1 MCRRRHADGRGE
13 RSRRLKPNTLGADSC
28 NANHVAPREH
38 GCSMAEEFTSPP
50 RRRRPP
56 PAEVC
61 LLLRSHA
68 EAQWLTTKLVP
79 LVRELEEPGGHPR
92 NHMGD
97 PYAYLEALWIEACG
111 RAAET
116 DGARVELEI
125 DRKSTRLNSSHLVIS
140 YAVFCLK
147 KKK

>member
-1 MCRRRHADGRGE
+1 
-13 RSRRLKPNTLGADSC
+13 
-28 NANHVAPREH
+28 
-38 GCSMAEEFTSPP
+38 MAEEFTPPP
-50 RRRRPP
+50 RRRLSP

-68 EAQWLTTKLVP
+68 EAHWLTTKVVP
-79 LVRELEEPGGHPR
+79 LVRELEAPVGHPR

-116 DGARVELEI
+116 DGARVELEMPGHVRDVAVQERALRYHTAVRRLRDAI
-125 DRKSTRLNSSHLVIS
+125 TRRVNLLMATRPARLSATERTGS
-140 YAVFCLK
+140 
-147 KKK
+147 

>member
-1 MCRRRHADGRGE
+1 
-13 RSRRLKPNTLGADSC
+13 
-28 NANHVAPREH
+28 
-38 GCSMAEEFTSPP
+38 MAEEFTPPP
-50 RRRRPP
+50 RPRRPP

-68 EAQWLTTKLVP
+68 EAQWLSTKVVP

-116 DGARVELEI
+116 V
-125 DRKSTRLNSSHLVIS
+125 
-140 YAVFCLK
+140 VFPTPPLPEATA
-147 KKK
+147 

>member
-1 MCRRRHADGRGE
+1 
-13 RSRRLKPNTLGADSC
+13 
-28 NANHVAPREH
+28 
-38 GCSMAEEFTSPP
+38 MAEEFTSPP

-68 EAQWLTTKLVP
+68 EAQWLTTKVVP

-116 DGARVELEI
+116 DGARVELEMPGHVR
-125 DRKSTRLNSSHLVIS
+125 DVAVQERALRYDTAVRRLREAVARRVNRLMATRPRRIS
-140 YAVFCLK
+140 ATERAGS
-147 KKK
+147 

>member
-1 MCRRRHADGRGE
+1 
-13 RSRRLKPNTLGADSC
+13 
-28 NANHVAPREH
+28 
-38 GCSMAEEFTSPP
+38 MAEEFTSPP

-68 EAQWLTTKLVP
+68 EAQWLTTKVVP

-116 DGARVELEI
+116 DGARVELEMPGHVRDVAVQERALRYHTAVRRLREAVARRV
-125 DRKSTRLNSSHLVIS
+125 DRLMATRPRRIS
-140 YAVFCLK
+140 ATERAGS
-147 KKK
+147 

>member
-1 MCRRRHADGRGE
+1 
-13 RSRRLKPNTLGADSC
+13 
-28 NANHVAPREH
+28 
-38 GCSMAEEFTSPP
+38 MAEEFTPPP
-50 RRRRPP
+50 RPRRQP

-68 EAQWLTTKLVP
+68 EAQWLTTKVVP
-79 LVRELEEPGGHPR
+79 LVRELEEPDGKPR

-116 DGARVELEI
+116 DGARVELEMPGPVRDLAVQERALRYHTAVRRLRKAVTRRV
-125 DRKSTRLNSSHLVIS
+125 DRLMATRPRRIS
-140 YAVFCLK
+140 AAERAGS
-147 KKK
+147 

>member
-1 MCRRRHADGRGE
+1 
-13 RSRRLKPNTLGADSC
+13 
-28 NANHVAPREH
+28 
-38 GCSMAEEFTSPP
+38 MAEEFTPPP

-68 EAQWLTTKLVP
+68 EA
-79 LVRELEEPGGHPR
+79 HPR

-116 DGARVELEI
+116 DGARVELETPSPVRDLAVQERALRYHTAVWRLRHAVTRRV
-125 DRKSTRLNSSHLVIS
+125 DRLMATRPPRIS
-140 YAVFCLK
+140 AAEPTGS
-147 KKK
+147 

>member
-1 MCRRRHADGRGE
+1 
-13 RSRRLKPNTLGADSC
+13 
-28 NANHVAPREH
+28 
-38 GCSMAEEFTSPP
+38 MAQDFTPPP
-50 RRRRPP
+50 RPRRPP

-68 EAQWLTTKLVP
+68 EAQWLTGKVVP
-79 LVRELEEPGGHPR
+79 LVRELEQPGGRPR

-116 DGARVELEI
+116 DGARVELEMPGPVRDLAVQERALRYHTAVRRLRHAI
-125 DRKSTRLNSSHLVIS
+125 TRRVDRLMATRPPRPRAAGRAGS
-140 YAVFCLK
+140 
-147 KKK
+147 